1 LKIILIDLIY
11 EKSHLF
17 IYIFTSLIF
26 IISSC
31 QSVEREKSNQVEQ
44 RLIFPQYT
52 VSYDA
57 ESGNLTA
64 TAQFNLNNSAGSLI
78 QLSSKS
84 EVLFNQKK
92 LKLIEDKENQ
102 KIFYS
107 IKSDEILP
115 KKLIFEYTNDIK
127 NTFINKVYINP
138 IVIRGKDIKI
148 NKQEGVV
155 IPFIG
160 ETFSLDETLDCII
173 TANNTIISNFS
184 PDINSERKIIFL
196 SPSNLANINNGEY
209 TLHFVRRQS
218 STQVFAMDRGGYW
231 ETEYFSKKISISI
244 N

>member
-1 LKIILIDLIY
+1 MKRVIF
-11 EKSHLF
+11 LF
-17 IYIFTSLIF
+17 TFFTSLIF

-64 TAQFNLNNSAGSLI
+64 TAQFNLNNSAGTLI

-173 TANNTIISNFS
+173 TVNNTIISNFS

>member
-1 LKIILIDLIY
+1 MLFLKIILIDLIY

-84 EVLFNQKK
+84 EVLFNQK
-92 LKLIEDKENQ
+92 
-102 KIFYS
+102 
-107 IKSDEILP
+107 
-115 KKLIFEYTNDIK
+115 T
-127 NTFINKVYINP
+127 
-138 IVIRGKDIKI
+138 KI
-148 NKQEGVV
+148 N
-155 IPFIG
+155 
-160 ETFSLDETLDCII
+160 
-173 TANNTIISNFS
+173 
-184 PDINSERKIIFL
+184 
-196 SPSNLANINNGEY
+196 
-209 TLHFVRRQS
+209 RR
-218 STQVFAMDRGGYW
+218 
-231 ETEYFSKKISISI
+231 
-244 N
+244 